1 MIVQDSTYVGGRERY
16 HVRFVIVCPNL
27 LRTRQRRFEQAFI
40 TYARRAAV
48 EREKTIMNRERV
60 ALVYPNRL
68 FHLESAC
75 SVLR

>member
-1 MIVQDSTYVGGRERY
+1 
-16 HVRFVIVCPNL
+16 
-27 LRTRQRRFEQAFI
+27 
-40 TYARRAAV
+40 
-48 EREKTIMNRERV
+48 MNRERV